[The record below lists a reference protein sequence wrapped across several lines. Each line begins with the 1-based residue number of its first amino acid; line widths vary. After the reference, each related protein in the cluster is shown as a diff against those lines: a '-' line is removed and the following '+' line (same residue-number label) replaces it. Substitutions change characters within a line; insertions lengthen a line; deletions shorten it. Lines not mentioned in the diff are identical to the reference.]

1 MVDILNHAHD
11 IKLFHATCTVSNC
24 KYCVHDGDAALI
36 CMLPC
41 KLREAEDAMRI
52 TWLYPTSGTFP
63 RSSSDAFMHVSL
75 LAALL
80 TPRTC
85 IVKGVETVSTSFGP
99 ASQLICLLINV
110 WLKGEA

>member
-1 MVDILNHAHD
+1 MVYISTHAHD
-11 IKLFHATCTVSNC
+11 MLLFHATRTVSKRNT
-24 KYCVHDGDAALI
+24 CVHDGDAALTF
-36 CMLPC
+36 MLPC

-52 TWLYPTSGTFP
+52 TWLYPTSGTLP

-85 IVKGVETVSTSFGP
+85 FIAGVETISASLGP
-99 ASQLICLLINV
+99 ASQLICLPVYI